1 MIKDASASSA
11 VSQLW
16 DVASRFLNRYGVF
29 VVMGMFVLA
38 GFGVVDD
45 YGVSIDEDN
54 EYYRGKNVVDYILGN
69 IDDLGVT
76 GGGFYIHD
84 RFYGVAFEAPLQF
97 IERALDIEDSRD
109 IHLIRHIVTHLFFLT
124 GGFFCYLL
132 VYRLFDNRFL
142 AVLAMLMFLLHP
154 RLYAHSFFNTKDI
167 PFVSMFMICLYLTH
181 RALNRG
187 NVWWFLALG
196 VGSGILVNLRIM
208 GIVLFFGVLG
218 MLSLDLL
225 YASSNRERRYILMSI
240 AVVAYFGV
248 MTLYIT
254 SPFLW
259 SDHVG
264 GVVDW
269 FAMHSQHPNDALQ
282 LFRGEL
288 FRSATAPRPDYL
300 PVWFSITTPPLVLAL
315 GFVGGLYVLLRGMIS
330 PRDVLVNTRLRFGF
344 MLIGCFLL
352 PIVSVIVL
360 SSNVHNGWRQMYF
373 LYVPFCVLAIFGLKY
388 LMCVF
393 GNLRLRFGA
402 ALLGCSGVAVTVVS
416 MVAIHPHEHVYFNF
430 LVDRSTPEHLRME
443 YDMDYWGASAR
454 EGLEVLLER
463 YPDSQLSVTTTGV
476 SQIGD
481 LNRWILPQSDRK
493 RIYVTEGR
501 SDFRVMN
508 YRSVWTAG
516 EIVPDSSGPFVYTRT
531 IYNNTL
537 FTITGP
543 HEYPLDVPTLES
555 YRELYG
561 MTVSGEPAAR
571 GYFDLYILEDELV
584 YIRDS
589 CVRADTAP
597 AFFLHFYPLDLDAL
611 PDNDAGEIGFD
622 NQDFRFDNVRGELFD
637 GRCLIR
643 IGLPEYEIDRI
654 HTGQWLRR
662 QGRIWGA
669 QFVVSD

>member
-1 MIKDASASSA
+1 MIKDASASNA

-16 DVASRFLNRYGVF
+16 GMASRFLSRYGVF
-29 VVMGMFVLA
+29 VVMCMFVLV

-69 IDDLGVT
+69 IDDLGAT
-76 GGGFYIHD
+76 GGGFYAHD
-84 RFYGVAFEAPLQF
+84 RFYSVTFEAPLQF
-97 IERALDIEDSRD
+97 IERVLDIEDSRD
-109 IHLIRHIVTHLFFLT
+109 IHLMRHIVTHLFFLI

-132 VYRLFDNRFL
+132 AYRLFDNRFL
-142 AVLAMLMFLLHP
+142 ALLAMLLFLLHP
-154 RLYAHSFFNTKDI
+154 RLYAHSFFNTRDI
-167 PFVSMFMICLYLTH
+167 PFLSMFMICLYLTH
-181 RALNRG
+181 RAFTRG

-196 VGSGILVNLRIM
+196 VGLGILVNLRIM

-240 AVVAYFGV
+240 AAVVYFGV

-254 SPFLW
+254 SQFLW
-259 SDHVG
+259 SDPVG
-264 GVVDW
+264 SVVEW
-269 FAMHSQHPNDALQ
+269 LAEFSQHPNDTLQ

-288 FRSATAPRPDYL
+288 FRSATAPRPEYL

-360 SSNVHNGWRQMYF
+360 SSNAYNGWRHMYF
-373 LYVPFCVLAIFGLKY
+373 LYAPFCLLAIFGFKY

-393 GNLRLRFGA
+393 GNLRVRFGA
-402 ALLGCSGVAVTVVS
+402 ALLGCSGVAVTVVF

-454 EGLEVLLER
+454 EGLEVVLER
-463 YPDSQLSVTTTGV
+463 HPDSQLSVHTVV

-481 LNRWILPQSDRK
+481 LNREILNQSDRN

-531 IYNNTL
+531 IYNSIL

-561 MTVSGEPAAR
+561 MAVSGEPAAR
-571 GYFDLYILEDELV
+571 AYFDLYILEDELV
-584 YIRDS
+584 YVRDS

-597 AFFLHFYPLDLDAL
+597 AFFLHFYPLDLDVL
-611 PDNDAGEIGFD
+611 PDDGAGEIGFD

-662 QGRIWGA
+662 YGRIWEA
-669 QFVVSD
+669 HFVVSE